1 MKYKVVA
8 LGLLMI
14 VGLVFGSSADMLGI
28 AHTMN
33 VLGVGTDSVQPP
45 PTGRTPSTLLVENRR
60 LMLGD
65 LA

>member
-33 VLGVGTDSVQPP
+33 VLGVATDS
-45 PTGRTPSTLLVENRR
+45 
-60 LMLGD
+60 
-65 LA
+65 A